1 MRDILLSNWDG
12 HEELRRQILNMP
24 EKFGNN
30 IKAVDRIAA
39 DLAIFCAD
47 YINSK
52 PNSRGGFFK
61 ASNFSIDQCFGYGKK
76 TMATPDGR
84 KAGEPLSKNMGAVT
98 GMDRKGLTA
107 LIQSAVKTKPALFP
121 NGSVL
126 DFVLHPSSVAG
137 DDGLDAFLALLQVY
151 FAKGGF
157 AMQGNVFR
165 AEVLKDAQANPEKY
179 ANLQVRVCG
188 WNEYFVKMTP
198 QKQNDFIKRCQ
209 SSR

>member
-1 MRDILLSNWDG
+1 
-12 HEELRRQILNMP
+12 
-24 EKFGNN
+24 
-30 IKAVDRIAA
+30 
-39 DLAIFCAD
+39 
-47 YINSK
+47 
-52 PNSRGGFFK
+52 
-61 ASNFSIDQCFGYGKK
+61 
-76 TMATPDGR
+76 MATPDGR

-107 LIQSAVKTKPALFP
+107 LIQSAVKTKPILFP

-126 DFVLHPSSVAG
+126 DFVLHPSAVAG

-188 WNEYFVKMTP
+188 WNVFFVNLSKP
-198 QKQNDFIKRCQ
+198 EQDAFIKQ
-209 SSR
+209 AEGTA